1 MKKVKDFSCG
11 EDHAAYVDNNGNV
24 FTWGFG
30 GDGQLGHGDTNSMV
44 TPKKLQFFND
54 KKVVKVECGGGH
66 TAFLTDQNEV
76 YMCGKGRDG
85 QLGRGDQL
93 ESVAF

>member
-11 EDHAAYVDNNGNV
+11 EDHAAYVDYNGNV

-30 GDGQLGHGDTNSMV
+30 GDGQLGHGDTNTMA
-44 TPKKLQFFND
+44 TPKKLSFFND
-54 KKVVKVECGGGH
+54 KKVIKVECGGGH

-85 QLGRGDQL
+85 
-93 ESVAF
+93 